1 MSEGNGQGTEGG
13 AAAPGRAV
21 IRIRGLTK
29 SFGDQ
34 TVVHV
39 DDLVLGAQPVEGLIG
54 PNGAGKTTLM
64 RLIMRST
71 RADTGSVTLDDGASE
86 VALSKLAPHRIASLG
101 VVKTNQVTQDFAGL
115 TIWDSLLLAVAQ
127 RRDERPHR
135 IYRERH
141 LVERYGEE
149 IQSYLDVFEFSEPGG
164 FAHSTGEKKLLD
176 VIRCLLLNPKILLL
190 DEPTAGLPEDVTAQV
205 IELLRAKVAAGM
217 SVIIVEHDLDVIW
230 GFSDVVHFMAEGD
243 VILEGDPD
251 YIRAHSTVVEKYLGS
266 GHV

>member
-1 MSEGNGQGTEGG
+1 MSEGNGS
-13 AAAPGRAV
+13 APAGRAT
-21 IRIRGLTK
+21 IRVSGLTK
-29 SFGDQ
+29 SFGEQ
-34 TVVHV
+34 TVVNI
-39 DDLVLGAQPVEGLIG
+39 DELVLGSKPVEGLIG

-64 RLIMRST
+64 RLIMRSIH
-71 RADTGSVTLDDGASE
+71 ADTGDVVLVDGSSE
-86 VALSKLAPHRIASLG
+86 VVLSKLPPHRIASLG

-141 LVERYGEE
+141 LLEEHGEE
-149 IQSYLDVFEFSEPGG
+149 IQSYLDLFEFSEPEG
-164 FAHSTGEKKLLD
+164 FAHSAGEKKLLD
-176 VIRCLLLNPKILLL
+176 VIRCLLLRPRILLL
-190 DEPTAGLPEDVTAQV
+190 DEPTAGLPDDVTAQV
-205 IELLRAKVAAGM
+205 IDMLRTKVAEGM

-230 GFSDVVHFMAEGD
+230 GFSDIVHFMAEGD
-243 VILEGDPD
+243 VILEGDPA

>member
-1 MSEGNGQGTEGG
+1 MSEGNGNTPG
-13 AAAPGRAV
+13 GRAT
-21 IRIRGLTK
+21 IRISGLTK

-34 TVVHV
+34 TVVNI
-39 DDLVLGAQPVEGLIG
+39 DELVLGAKPVEGLIG

-71 RADTGSVTLDDGASE
+71 KADTGTVTLEDGSSE
-86 VALSKLAPHRIASLG
+86 VVLSKLPPHRIASLG

-127 RRDERPHR
+127 RHDERPHR

-141 LVERYGEE
+141 VRESHGEE
-149 IQSYLDVFEFSEPGG
+149 IQSYLDLFEFSEPEG

-176 VIRCLLLNPKILLL
+176 VIRCLLLKPKILLL
-190 DEPTAGLPEDVTAQV
+190 DEPTAGLPDDVTEQV
-205 IELLRAKVAAGM
+205 IAMLRTKVAEGM
-217 SVIIVEHDLDVIW
+217 SVVIVEHDLDVIW

-243 VILEGDPD
+243 VILEGDPA

>member
-1 MSEGNGQGTEGG
+1 MSEGNGSNPG
-13 AAAPGRAV
+13 GRAT
-21 IRIRGLTK
+21 IRISGLTK
-29 SFGDQ
+29 SFGTQ
-34 TVVHV
+34 TVVNI
-39 DDLVLGAQPVEGLIG
+39 DELVLGAKPVEGLIG

-71 RADTGSVTLDDGASE
+71 KADTGSVILDDGSTD
-86 VALSKLAPHRIASLG
+86 VVLSKLPPHRIASLG

-115 TIWDSLLLAVAQ
+115 TIWDSLLLSVAQ
-127 RRDERPHR
+127 RHDERPHR
-135 IYRERH
+135 IYREQH
-141 LVERYGEE
+141 LLESHGEE
-149 IQSYLDVFEFSEPGG
+149 IQSYLDLFEFSEPEG

-176 VIRCLLLNPKILLL
+176 VIRCLLLKPKILLL
-190 DEPTAGLPEDVTAQV
+190 DEPTAGLPDDVTEQV
-205 IELLRAKVAAGM
+205 INMLRTKVAEGM

>member
-1 MSEGNGQGTEGG
+1 MSEDNGSNPG
-13 AAAPGRAV
+13 GRAT
-21 IRIRGLTK
+21 IRISGLTK
-29 SFGDQ
+29 SFGTQ
-34 TVVHV
+34 TVVNI
-39 DDLVLGAQPVEGLIG
+39 DELVLGAKPVEGLIG

-71 RADTGSVTLDDGASE
+71 KADTGSVILDDGSTD
-86 VALSKLAPHRIASLG
+86 VVLSKLPPHRIASLG

-115 TIWDSLLLAVAQ
+115 TIWDSLLLSVAQ
-127 RRDERPHR
+127 RHDERPHR
-135 IYRERH
+135 IYREQH
-141 LVERYGEE
+141 LLESHGEE
-149 IQSYLDVFEFSEPGG
+149 IQSYLDLFEFSEPEG

-176 VIRCLLLNPKILLL
+176 VIRCLLLRPKILLL
-190 DEPTAGLPEDVTAQV
+190 DEPTAGLPDDVTEQV
-205 IELLRAKVAAGM
+205 INMLRTKVAEGM

>member
-1 MSEGNGQGTEGG
+1 MSEGNGSTPG
-13 AAAPGRAV
+13 GRAV
-21 IRIRGLTK
+21 IRISGLTK

-34 TVVHV
+34 TVVNI
-39 DDLVLGAQPVEGLIG
+39 DELVLGSKPVEGLIG

-71 RADTGSVTLDDGASE
+71 RADTGSVVLDDGSTD
-86 VALSKLAPHRIASLG
+86 VALSKLPPHRIASLG

-127 RRDERPHR
+127 RHDERPHR

-141 LVERYGEE
+141 LLERHGEE
-149 IQSYLDVFEFSEPGG
+149 IRSYLDLFEFSEPAG

-190 DEPTAGLPEDVTAQV
+190 DEPTAGLPDDVTTQ
-205 IELLRAKVAAGM
+205 IIDLLRIKVAEGM

-230 GFSDVVHFMAEGD
+230 GFSDIVHFMAEGD
-243 VILEGDPD
+243 VILEGDPA

>member
-1 MSEGNGQGTEGG
+1 MSRGSPVSEGNG
-13 AAAPGRAV
+13 AADGRAT
-21 IRIRGLTK
+21 IRIGGLVK

-34 TVVHV
+34 TVVNI
-39 DDLVLGAQPVEGLIG
+39 DELVLGSQPVEGLIG

-71 RADTGSVTLDDGASE
+71 RADSGTVTLDDGSSE
-86 VALSKLAPHRIASLG
+86 VVLSRLAPHRIVELG

-135 IYRERH
+135 IYRERR
-141 LVERYGEE
+141 LVEEHGEE
-149 IQSYLDVFEFSEPGG
+149 IQSYLDLFEFSEPGG

-176 VIRCLLLNPKILLL
+176 LIRCLLLRPKILLL
-190 DEPTAGLPEDVTAQV
+190 DEPTAGLPDEVTEQV
-205 IELLRAKVAAGM
+205 VNLLRTKVAEGM

-230 GFSDVVHFMAEGD
+230 GFSDMVHFMAEGD
-243 VILEGDPD
+243 VILEGDPA

>member
-1 MSEGNGQGTEGG
+1 MSEGNGGDPG
-13 AAAPGRAV
+13 GRAT
-21 IRIRGLTK
+21 IRISGLTK

-34 TVVHV
+34 TVVSV
-39 DDLVLGAQPVEGLIG
+39 DDLVLGSKPVEGLIG

-71 RADTGSVTLDDGASE
+71 KADTGSVVLDDGSRE
-86 VALSKLAPHRIASLG
+86 VVLSKLPPHRIASLG

-115 TIWDSLLLAVAQ
+115 TIWDSLLLAVA
-127 RRDERPHR
+127 RRHDERPHR

-141 LVERYGEE
+141 LMERYGEE
-149 IQSYLDVFEFSEPGG
+149 IQGYLDAFAFSEPGG

-176 VIRCLLLNPKILLL
+176 VIRCLLLEPKILLL
-190 DEPTAGLPEDVTAQV
+190 DEPTAGLPEDVTEQV
-205 IELLRAKVAAGM
+205 IDLLRTKVAGGM

-230 GFSDVVHFMAEGD
+230 GFSDLVHFMAEGD
-243 VILEGDPD
+243 VILEGDPA

>member
-1 MSEGNGQGTEGG
+1 MSEGNGRPPG
-13 AAAPGRAV
+13 GRAT
-21 IRIRGLTK
+21 IRISGLTK
-29 SFGDQ
+29 SFGEQ
-34 TVVHV
+34 TVVNI
-39 DDLVLGAQPVEGLIG
+39 DELVLGSKRVEGLIG

-71 RADTGSVTLDDGASE
+71 KADTGTVTLDDGSSE
-86 VALSKLAPHRIASLG
+86 VVLSKLAPHRIASLG

-141 LVERYGEE
+141 VVETYGEE
-149 IQSYLDVFEFSEPGG
+149 IQGYLDTFEFSEPGG
-164 FAHSTGEKKLLD
+164 FAHSAGEKKLLD
-176 VIRCLLLNPKILLL
+176 LIRCLLLNPKILLL
-190 DEPTAGLPEDVTAQV
+190 DEPTAGLSEEVTAQV
-205 IELLRAKVAAGM
+205 IEMLRTKVAEGM

>member
-1 MSEGNGQGTEGG
+1 M
-13 AAAPGRAV
+13 
-21 IRIRGLTK
+21 
-29 SFGDQ
+29 
-34 TVVHV
+34 
-39 DDLVLGAQPVEGLIG
+39 
-54 PNGAGKTTLM
+54 
-64 RLIMRST
+64 
-71 RADTGSVTLDDGASE
+71 
-86 VALSKLAPHRIASLG
+86 ALSKLAPHRIASLG

-127 RRDERPHR
+127 RHDERPHR

-141 LVERYGEE
+141 VRESHGEE
-149 IQSYLDVFEFSEPGG
+149 IQSYLDLFEFSEPEG

-176 VIRCLLLNPKILLL
+176 VIRCLLLRPKILLL
-190 DEPTAGLPEDVTAQV
+190 DEPTAGLPDDVTARV
-205 IELLRAKVAAGM
+205 IEMLRAKVAEGM

>member
-1 MSEGNGQGTEGG
+1 MSEGNGSASG
-13 AAAPGRAV
+13 GRAT
-21 IRIRGLTK
+21 IRISGLTK
-29 SFGDQ
+29 SFGTQ
-34 TVVHV
+34 TVVNI
-39 DDLVLGAQPVEGLIG
+39 DELVLGAKPVEGLIG

-71 RADTGSVTLDDGASE
+71 KADTGSVILDDGSTD
-86 VALSKLAPHRIASLG
+86 VVLSKLAPHRIASLG

-127 RRDERPHR
+127 RHDERPHR
-135 IYRERH
+135 IYREQH
-141 LVERYGEE
+141 LLESHGEE
-149 IQSYLDVFEFSEPGG
+149 IQSYLDLFEFSEPEG

-176 VIRCLLLNPKILLL
+176 VIRCLLLKPKILLL
-190 DEPTAGLPEDVTAQV
+190 DEPTAGLPDDVTEQV
-205 IELLRAKVAAGM
+205 IDMLRTKVAEGM

>member
-1 MSEGNGQGTEGG
+1 MSEGNGST
-13 AAAPGRAV
+13 PDGRAT
-21 IRIRGLTK
+21 IRISGLTK

-34 TVVHV
+34 TVVNI
-39 DDLVLGAQPVEGLIG
+39 DELVLGAKPVEGLIG

-71 RADTGSVTLDDGASE
+71 KADAGSVILADGSGD
-86 VALSKLAPHRIASLG
+86 VVLSKLAPHRIASLG

-127 RRDERPHR
+127 RHDERPHR

-149 IQSYLDVFEFSEPGG
+149 IQGYLDLFEFSEPGG

-176 VIRCLLLNPKILLL
+176 VIRCLLLKPKILLL
-190 DEPTAGLPEDVTAQV
+190 DEPTAGLPDDVTTQV
-205 IELLRAKVAAGM
+205 IDLMRTKVAEGM

-230 GFSDVVHFMAEGD
+230 GFSDIVHFMAEGD

>member
-1 MSEGNGQGTEGG
+1 MSEGNGS
-13 AAAPGRAV
+13 APAGRAT
-21 IRIRGLTK
+21 IRIAGLTK

-34 TVVHV
+34 TVVNI
-39 DDLVLGAQPVEGLIG
+39 DELVLGSKPVEGLIG

-71 RADTGSVTLDDGASE
+71 KADTGSVVLEDGSGR
-86 VALSKLAPHRIASLG
+86 VVLSKLPPHRIASLG

-127 RRDERPHR
+127 RHDERPHR
-135 IYRERH
+135 IYRERQ

-149 IQSYLDVFEFSEPGG
+149 IQGYLDVFEFSEPGG

-176 VIRCLLLNPKILLL
+176 VIRCLLLKPKILLL
-190 DEPTAGLPEDVTAQV
+190 DEPTAGLPDDVTSRV
-205 IELLRAKVAAGM
+205 IDLLRTKVAEGM

-230 GFSDVVHFMAEGD
+230 GLSDMVHFMAEGD
-243 VILEGDPD
+243 VILEGDPS

>member
-1 MSEGNGQGTEGG
+1 MSEGNG
-13 AAAPGRAV
+13 AAPAARAT
-21 IRIRGLTK
+21 ICISGLSK
-29 SFGDQ
+29 SFGEQ
-34 TVVHV
+34 TVVNI
-39 DDLVLGAQPVEGLIG
+39 DELVLGSKPVEGLIG

-71 RADTGSVTLDDGASE
+71 RADTGSVTLTDDTSE
-86 VALSKLAPHRIASLG
+86 VVISKLAPHRIASLG

-141 LVERYGEE
+141 LLERHGEE
-149 IQSYLDVFEFSEPGG
+149 IQSYLDFFEFSDPGG
-164 FAHSTGEKKLLD
+164 FAHSAGEKKLLD
-176 VIRCLLLNPKILLL
+176 LIRCLLLRPKILLL

-205 IELLRAKVAAGM
+205 IEVLRGKVAEGM

-230 GFSDVVHFMAEGD
+230 GFSDIVHFMAEGN
-243 VILEGDPD
+243 VILEGDPS
-251 YIRAHSTVVEKYLGS
+251 YIRAHNTVVEKYLGS

>member
-1 MSEGNGQGTEGG
+1 
-13 AAAPGRAV
+13 
-21 IRIRGLTK
+21 
-29 SFGDQ
+29 
-34 TVVHV
+34 
-39 DDLVLGAQPVEGLIG
+39 
-54 PNGAGKTTLM
+54 M

-71 RADTGSVTLDDGASE
+71 RADTGSVLLDDGSSE
-86 VALSKLAPHRIASLG
+86 VVLSKLPPHRIASLG

-141 LVERYGEE
+141 LREEHGEE
-149 IQSYLDVFEFSEPGG
+149 IQSFLDLFEFSDPEG
-164 FAHSTGEKKLLD
+164 FAHSAGEKKLLD
-176 VIRCLLLNPKILLL
+176 VIRCLLLRPKILLL
-190 DEPTAGLPEDVTAQV
+190 DEPTAGLPDDVTAQV
-205 IELLRAKVAAGM
+205 IDMLRTKVAEGM

-230 GFSDVVHFMAEGD
+230 GFSDIVHFMAEGD

>member
-1 MSEGNGQGTEGG
+1 VSEGNGNTPG
-13 AAAPGRAV
+13 GRAT
-21 IRIRGLTK
+21 IRISGLTK

-34 TVVHV
+34 TVVNI
-39 DDLVLGAQPVEGLIG
+39 DELVLGAKPVEGLIG

-71 RADTGSVTLDDGASE
+71 KADTGTVTLEDGSSE
-86 VALSKLAPHRIASLG
+86 VVLSKLPPHRIASLG

-127 RRDERPHR
+127 RHDERPHR

-141 LVERYGEE
+141 VRESHGEE
-149 IQSYLDVFEFSEPGG
+149 IQSYLDLFEFSEPEG

-176 VIRCLLLNPKILLL
+176 VIRCLLLKPKILLL
-190 DEPTAGLPEDVTAQV
+190 DEPTAGLPDDVTEQV
-205 IELLRAKVAAGM
+205 IAMLRTKVAEGM
-217 SVIIVEHDLDVIW
+217 SVVIVEHDLDVIW

-243 VILEGDPD
+243 VILEGDPA

>member
-1 MSEGNGQGTEGG
+1 MSEGNGNTPGG
-13 AAAPGRAV
+13 RTT
-21 IRIRGLTK
+21 IRISGLTK

-34 TVVHV
+34 TVVNI
-39 DDLVLGAQPVEGLIG
+39 DELVLGAKPVEGLIG

-71 RADTGSVTLDDGASE
+71 KADTGTVTLEDGSSE
-86 VALSKLAPHRIASLG
+86 VMLSKLPPHRIASLG

-127 RRDERPHR
+127 RHDERPHR

-141 LVERYGEE
+141 VRESHGEE
-149 IQSYLDVFEFSEPGG
+149 IQSYLDLFEFSEPEG

-176 VIRCLLLNPKILLL
+176 VIRCLLLKPKILLL
-190 DEPTAGLPEDVTAQV
+190 DEPTAGLPDDVTAQV
-205 IELLRAKVAAGM
+205 IDMLRTKVAEGM
-217 SVIIVEHDLDVIW
+217 SVVIVEHDLDVIW
-230 GFSDVVHFMAEGD
+230 GFSDIVHFMAEGD
-243 VILEGDPD
+243 VILEGDPA

>member
-1 MSEGNGQGTEGG
+1 MSEGNGSASG
-13 AAAPGRAV
+13 GRAT
-21 IRIRGLTK
+21 IRISGLTK
-29 SFGDQ
+29 SFGEQ
-34 TVVHV
+34 TVVNI
-39 DDLVLGAQPVEGLIG
+39 DELVLGAKPVEGLIG

-71 RADTGSVTLDDGASE
+71 KADTGSVILDDGSDE

-115 TIWDSLLLAVAQ
+115 TIWDSLLLSVAQ
-127 RRDERPHR
+127 RHDERPHR
-135 IYRERH
+135 IYREQH
-141 LVERYGEE
+141 LLESHGEE
-149 IQSYLDVFEFSEPGG
+149 IQSYLDLFEFSEPEG

-176 VIRCLLLNPKILLL
+176 VIRCLLLKPKILLL
-190 DEPTAGLPEDVTAQV
+190 DEPTAGLPDDVTARV
-205 IELLRAKVAAGM
+205 IEMLRAKVAEGM
-217 SVIIVEHDLDVIW
+217 SVVIVEHDLDVIW

>member
-1 MSEGNGQGTEGG
+1 MSEGNGSASG
-13 AAAPGRAV
+13 GRAT
-21 IRIRGLTK
+21 IRISGLTK
-29 SFGDQ
+29 SFGEQ
-34 TVVHV
+34 TVVNI
-39 DDLVLGAQPVEGLIG
+39 DELVLGAKPVEGLIG

-71 RADTGSVTLDDGASE
+71 KADTGSVILDDGSTD
-86 VALSKLAPHRIASLG
+86 VVLSKLAPHRIASLG

-127 RRDERPHR
+127 RHDERPHR
-135 IYRERH
+135 IYREQH
-141 LVERYGEE
+141 LLESHGEE
-149 IQSYLDVFEFSEPGG
+149 IQSYLDLFEFSEPEG

-176 VIRCLLLNPKILLL
+176 VIRCLLLKPKILLL
-190 DEPTAGLPEDVTAQV
+190 DEPTAGLPDDVTEQV
-205 IELLRAKVAAGM
+205 IDMLRTKVAEGM

-230 GFSDVVHFMAEGD
+230 SFSDVVHFMAEGD

>member
-1 MSEGNGQGTEGG
+1 VSEGNGR
-13 AAAPGRAV
+13 APGGRAPGGRAT
-21 IRIRGLTK
+21 IRISGLTK

-34 TVVHV
+34 TVVNI
-39 DDLVLGAQPVEGLIG
+39 DELVLGAKPVEGLIG

-71 RADTGSVTLDDGASE
+71 KADTGTVTLEDGSSE
-86 VALSKLAPHRIASLG
+86 VMLSKLPPHRIASLG

-127 RRDERPHR
+127 RHDERPHR
-135 IYRERH
+135 VYRERH
-141 LVERYGEE
+141 VRESHGEE
-149 IQSYLDVFEFSEPGG
+149 IRSYLDLFEFSEPEG

-176 VIRCLLLNPKILLL
+176 VIRCLLLKPKILLL
-190 DEPTAGLPEDVTAQV
+190 DEPTAGLPDDVTAQV
-205 IELLRAKVAAGM
+205 IDMLRAKVAEGM
-217 SVIIVEHDLDVIW
+217 SVVIVEHDLDVIW

-243 VILEGDPD
+243 VILEGDPA

>member
-1 MSEGNGQGTEGG
+1 MSEGNGNTPGG
-13 AAAPGRAV
+13 RTT
-21 IRIRGLTK
+21 IRISGRTK

-34 TVVHV
+34 TVVNI
-39 DDLVLGAQPVEGLIG
+39 DELVLGAKPVEGLIG

-71 RADTGSVTLDDGASE
+71 KADTGTVTLEDGSSE
-86 VALSKLAPHRIASLG
+86 VVLSKLPPHRIASLG

-127 RRDERPHR
+127 RHDERPHR

-141 LVERYGEE
+141 VRESHGEE
-149 IQSYLDVFEFSEPGG
+149 IQSYLDLFEFSEPEG

-176 VIRCLLLNPKILLL
+176 VIRCLLLKPKILLL
-190 DEPTAGLPEDVTAQV
+190 DEPTAGLPDDVTEQV
-205 IELLRAKVAAGM
+205 IAMLRTKVAEGM
-217 SVIIVEHDLDVIW
+217 SVVIVEHDLDVIW

-243 VILEGDPD
+243 VILEGDPA

>member
-1 MSEGNGQGTEGG
+1 MSEGNGNTPG
-13 AAAPGRAV
+13 GRAT
-21 IRIRGLTK
+21 IRISGLTK

-34 TVVHV
+34 TVVNI
-39 DDLVLGAQPVEGLIG
+39 DELVLGAKPVEGLIG

-71 RADTGSVTLDDGASE
+71 KADTGTVTLEDGSSE
-86 VALSKLAPHRIASLG
+86 VMLSKLPPHRIASLG

-127 RRDERPHR
+127 RHDERPHR

-141 LVERYGEE
+141 VRESHGEE
-149 IQSYLDVFEFSEPGG
+149 IQSYLDLFEFSEPEG

-176 VIRCLLLNPKILLL
+176 VIRCLLLKPKILLL
-190 DEPTAGLPEDVTAQV
+190 DEPTAGLPDDVTAQV
-205 IELLRAKVAAGM
+205 IDMLRTKVAEGM
-217 SVIIVEHDLDVIW
+217 SVVIVEHDLDVIW
-230 GFSDVVHFMAEGD
+230 GFSDIVHFMAEGD
-243 VILEGDPD
+243 VILEGDPA

>member
-1 MSEGNGQGTEGG
+1 MSEGNGS
-13 AAAPGRAV
+13 APGGRAT
-21 IRIRGLTK
+21 IRISGLTK

-34 TVVHV
+34 TVVNI
-39 DDLVLGAQPVEGLIG
+39 DELVLGAKPVEGLIG

-71 RADTGSVTLDDGASE
+71 KADTGTVTLEDGSSE
-86 VALSKLAPHRIASLG
+86 VMLSKLAPHRIASLG

-127 RRDERPHR
+127 RHDERPHR
-135 IYRERH
+135 VYRERRVRESH
-141 LVERYGEE
+141 GEE
-149 IQSYLDVFEFSEPGG
+149 IQSYLDLFEFSEPEG

-176 VIRCLLLNPKILLL
+176 VIRCLLLKPKILLL
-190 DEPTAGLPEDVTAQV
+190 DEPTAGLPDDVTAQV
-205 IELLRAKVAAGM
+205 IDMLRAKVAEGM
-217 SVIIVEHDLDVIW
+217 SVVIVEHDLDVIW
-230 GFSDVVHFMAEGD
+230 GFSDIVHFMAEGD
-243 VILEGDPD
+243 VILEGDPT

>member
-1 MSEGNGQGTEGG
+1 MSEGNGS
-13 AAAPGRAV
+13 APGGRAT
-21 IRIRGLTK
+21 IRISGLAK

-34 TVVHV
+34 TVVNI
-39 DDLVLGAQPVEGLIG
+39 DELVLGAKPVEGLIG

-71 RADTGSVTLDDGASE
+71 KADTGTVTLEDGSSE
-86 VALSKLAPHRIASLG
+86 VMLSKLAPHRIASLG

-127 RRDERPHR
+127 RHDERPHR
-135 IYRERH
+135 VYRERH
-141 LVERYGEE
+141 VRESHGEE
-149 IQSYLDVFEFSEPGG
+149 IRSYLDLFEFSEPEG

-176 VIRCLLLNPKILLL
+176 VIRCLLLKPKILLL
-190 DEPTAGLPEDVTAQV
+190 DEPTAGLPDDVTAQV
-205 IELLRAKVAAGM
+205 IDMLRAKVAEGM
-217 SVIIVEHDLDVIW
+217 SVVIVEHDLDVIW
-230 GFSDVVHFMAEGD
+230 GFSDIVHFMAEGD
-243 VILEGDPD
+243 VILKGDPD

>member
-1 MSEGNGQGTEGG
+1 MSEGNGS
-13 AAAPGRAV
+13 APGGRAT
-21 IRIRGLTK
+21 IRISGLTK
-29 SFGDQ
+29 SFGTQ
-34 TVVHV
+34 TVVNI
-39 DDLVLGAQPVEGLIG
+39 DELVLGAKPVEGLIG

-71 RADTGSVTLDDGASE
+71 KADTGSVILDDGSTD
-86 VALSKLAPHRIASLG
+86 VVLSKLPPHRIASLG

-115 TIWDSLLLAVAQ
+115 TIWDSLLLSVAQ
-127 RRDERPHR
+127 RHDERPHR
-135 IYRERH
+135 IYREQH
-141 LVERYGEE
+141 LLESHGEE
-149 IQSYLDVFEFSEPGG
+149 IQSYLDLFEFSEPEG

-176 VIRCLLLNPKILLL
+176 VIRCLLLKPKILLL
-190 DEPTAGLPEDVTAQV
+190 DEPTAGLPDDVTEQV
-205 IELLRAKVAAGM
+205 IDLLRTKVAEGM

-230 GFSDVVHFMAEGD
+230 GFSDIVHFMAEGA